1 MAVFW
6 PFSTLVWGLIG
17 LALLLIGPVSFVLNW
32 LLATYLDL
40 EAKYTLA
47 SSSFNLFRSLVNQGN
62 RLVSRGSPL
71 RFVFLFWYLFCYN
84 IYAMYSGTLTAYL
97 AIPTFEPP
105 IDSLTDL
112 PMAAR
117 DGFTIGTLKA
127 SSTEHLFRYAD
138 SGIYKEVWSLFDPL
152 KSLLPTPDEGFDKV
166 LAEKFVLINS
176 EMNGEIRAT
185 VRGRDKY
192 HFGRDTFYP
201 HAYGIACNSGAPFR
215 PKFDILLSWIT
226 EAGLIRR
233 WAQEQ
238 INLVRGDVTGRSE
251 ETGGGASYALTLNH
265 LQAAFFLVL
274 GGFGLSV
281 GALLLENLLVY
292 FRK

>member
-6 PFSTLVWGLIG
+6 PFSGLVWGLIG
-17 LALLLIGPVSFVLNW
+17 LSLMLIGPVAFVFYW
-32 LLATYLDL
+32 LLVTYLDL
-40 EAKYTLA
+40 KEPYSLA
-47 SSSFNLFRSLVNQGN
+47 STSFNLFRSLVNQGN
-62 RLVSRGSPL
+62 DLEGNRWPL
-71 RFVFLFWYLFCYN
+71 RFVFVFWYLFCYN

-97 AIPTFEPP
+97 AIPAFEPP

-112 PMAAR
+112 PKAAR

-127 SSTEHLFRYAD
+127 SSTESLFRNAD
-138 SGIYKEVWSLFDPL
+138 SGIYKEVWKLFDPP

-226 EAGLIRR
+226 EAGLVRR

-238 INLVRGDVTGRSE
+238 INLVRRDVTT
-251 ETGGGASYALTLNH
+251 TGHSTEGEASYSLTLNH
-265 LQAAFFLVL
+265 LQATFFLVC
-274 GGFGLSV
+274 GGFALSG
-281 GALLLENLLVY
+281 GALLLENVVGV